1 MIRPSTKPSLVEVMP
16 NPAGDLVTT
25 HDVNVRDASKFEVV
39 EALMVAVRRR
49 RHGGDDAS
57 RRQQVREPGGISN
70 RTLDRAPATH
80 DEHLLLV
87 GKVIALLVFVA
98 VLPLLVAILV

>member
-1 MIRPSTKPSLVEVMP
+1 MIRPSTKSSLVEVMP

-25 HDVNVRDASKFEVV
+25 HGVMARDTSKFEVV
-39 EALMVAVRRR
+39 EALMLAVRRR
-49 RHGGDDAS
+49 RHGGDVDLH
-57 RRQQVREPGGISN
+57 RQQVLEPGGVAN
-70 RTLDRAPATH
+70 RTLYRAPATH

>member
-1 MIRPSTKPSLVEVMP
+1 MKRPSTKPSLVEIIP
-16 NPAGDLVTT
+16 NPAGDLVVT
-25 HDVNVRDASKFEVV
+25 HDVNGHDASKFEVV
-39 EALMVAVRRR
+39 EALMLAVRRR
-49 RHGGDDAS
+49 HHGGDDAS
-57 RRQQVREPGGISN
+57 RRQQVREPCRISN
-70 RTLDRAPATH
+70 TTLYRAPATH